1 MTSSEIV
8 EVSTTFAAYRG
19 ARIEAGSAEL
29 REFAAIFGG
38 ANAPDVR
45 DAIRLAAERDGR
57 VFLETVAKRHAEI
70 RSERFTASVRER
82 EASKRAAP
90 TEPTRPGWPVL
101 PGSPTGAYLTC
112 IGWLAIRQTGPAAA
126 RRAADRYVA
135 AGFVLA
141 EHADAL
147 ISEMWP
153 DGPALKPSERAE
165 VSRQFDERLAAD
177 LGPWARV
184 QAERYVETVRLDQS
198 RGAA

>member
-19 ARIEAGSAEL
+19 ARIEAGSPEL
-29 REFAAIFGG
+29 REFAAIFGS

-70 RSERFTASVRER
+70 RSERFTSAVRER
-82 EASKRAAP
+82 EASKRGP
-90 TEPTRPGWPVL
+90 TADPKRPGWPVM

-112 IGWLAIRQTGPAAA
+112 IGWLAVRQTGPAAA
-126 RRAADRYVA
+126 RRAADRFVA
-135 AGFVLA
+135 GGFVLA

-147 ISEMWP
+147 LAEMWP
-153 DGPALKPSERAE
+153 EGATLRPSERAE

-177 LGPWARV
+177 LGPWART
-184 QAERYVETVRLDQS
+184 QAERYVEAVARD
-198 RGAA
+198 RVAA